1 MNETYTTFTDKMRKA
16 FRAFGETCSR
26 YLLGIGLT
34 ANAVTLIGCRSE
46 EHTSELQSQY

>member
-26 YLLGIGLT
+26 YLLGIGLMV
-34 ANAVTLIGCRSE
+34 NAVTRREIGRASCRE
-46 EHTSELQSQY
+46 RV